1 MGLNNIMIKHNKI
14 PFISFLQ
21 FIGPIFVI
29 IGHSSNLLVDEKTAY
44 WLFSKTWIYS
54 FHMPLFFFVSGYLFK
69 HNGGIRDG
77 ILNFVIKKFK
87 RLIIPY
93 IIWNAMFFVPK
104 FLFAE
109 YTVDQVQFSIPYLIK
124 VFFSPRENIL
134 GHTWFLFALFE
145 VFLCSILL
153 IRVKSKCLKVLV
165 SVFLLV
171 LRFIPIN
178 TTVLALSDLRQEL
191 IWFWCGMILGELD
204 LNIFMGAIKQ
214 HKKFFMSSTAIVSVL
229 YLIIKPANI
238 YVSTTLCPL
247 VIATLISFSPDCS
260 DKIDWLSSRSFS
272 IYLLHWPVMYAIRT
286 LMIQYTQNP
295 YFVVPVLL
303 ASGYLIPVAIVYF
316 IGKIP
321 KGKIGGIIKYIICY

>member
-1 MGLNNIMIKHNKI
+1 MGVNNIMTKNNNIA
-14 PFISFLQ
+14 FVSFLQ

-29 IGHSSNLLVDEKTAY
+29 IGHSSNLLVDEITAY

-69 HNGGIRDG
+69 HNGGIRNG
-77 ILNFVIKKFK
+77 TLNFVIKKFK

-93 IIWNAMFFVPK
+93 IIWNAMFFIPK

-109 YTVDQVQFSIPYLIK
+109 YTVDQVQFNIHYLIK

-153 IRVKSKCLKVLV
+153 IRAKSKYAKILI
-165 SVFLLV
+165 SAFLLV
-171 LRFIPIN
+171 LRFMPIN
-178 TTVLALSDLRQEL
+178 TTVLALGDLRQEL

-204 LNIFMGAIKQ
+204 LGVFMSAIKQ
-214 HKKFFMSSTAIVSVL
+214 HKFFFMSSTAIVSAL
-229 YLIIKPANI
+229 YLSIKPANI
-238 YVSTTLCPL
+238 YVSTILCPL

-260 DKIDWLSSRSFS
+260 EKIGWLSSRSFS
-272 IYLLHWPVMYAIRT
+272 IYLLHWPVMYAVRT
-286 LMIQYTQNP
+286 LLIQYTQNP
-295 YFVVPVLL
+295 YCVVSVLL

-321 KGKIGGIIKYIICY
+321 KGKISGIIKYIICY